1 MGKLYIIAYR
11 SIPFTYLFGDEEKR
25 ENIVV
30 IENGLAAPKNRFL
43 QITRFLF
50 CGKCWLP
57 ICILQ
62 LWFKKSFLMQL
73 KEIKEDDTLLLF
85 ESINLRATGMLYHLL
100 PKNLVKYNWF
110 GNPIYPLF
118 KGRNPQLCLEK
129 IKKFGFQLVTFD
141 PQDAI
146 RYGMSYHNQF
156 LRFPK
161 SEELACRVDIDF
173 FFAGIPKDREP
184 YLLRIKAFLE
194 SKGYKCYFV
203 IPHSSSEYI
212 SYEENLRYVARSRC
226 IVDIYQKG
234 QSGITRR
241 PVEALFYNK
250 KLIINNPEIRNYDFF
265 HPNNIFILEGEDFE
279 KIPTF
284 MEKTVYVQSDSLK
297 ERYSVEN
304 WLSFFK
310 EMKK

>member
-1 MGKLYIIAYR
+1 MGKLYVIAYR
-11 SIPFTYLFGDEEKR
+11 YSSFTQLFGDEEKKG
-25 ENIVV
+25 NIVV
-30 IENGLAAPKNRFL
+30 IENGLAAPKNLFL
-43 QITRFLF
+43 KITRFLF
-50 CGKCWLP
+50 VGKCFLP
-57 ICILQ
+57 IWILQ
-62 LWFKKSFLMQL
+62 IWFKRSFLLQL

-85 ESINLRATGMLYHLL
+85 ESINLRATGMLYYLL
-100 PKNLVKYNWF
+100 PKKIVKYNWF
-110 GNPIYPLF
+110 GNPVYPLF
-118 KGRNPQLCLEK
+118 KGRNPHPCLEK
-129 IKKFGFQLVTFD
+129 IKKLGFQLVTFD

-161 SEELACRVDIDF
+161 PEELTCKVDIDF
-173 FFAGIPKDREP
+173 FFVGIPKDREP
-184 YLLRIKAFLE
+184 YLLKIKAFLE

-250 KLIINNPEIRNYDFF
+250 KLLTNNSEIRNYDFF

-297 ERYSVEN
+297 ARYDVSS

-310 EMKK
+310 GRKK

>member
-11 SIPFTYLFGDEEKR
+11 HSSFMQLFGEEEKKG
-25 ENIVV
+25 NIVV
-30 IENGLAAPKNRFL
+30 IENGLAAPKNFFL

-50 CGKCWLP
+50 AGKCYLP
-57 ICILQ
+57 IWILQ
-62 LWFKKSFLMQL
+62 IWFKRSFLLQL
-73 KEIKEDDTLLLF
+73 KNIKEDDTLVLF

-100 PKNLVKYNWF
+100 PKKLVKYNWF

-118 KGRNPQLCLEK
+118 EGKDPRPCLNK
-129 IKKFGFQLVTFD
+129 IKDFGFQLVTFD
-141 PQDAI
+141 PHDAV

-161 SEELACRVDIDF
+161 PEELTCKVYIDF
-173 FFAGIPKDREP
+173 FFVGIPKDREP
-184 YLLRIKAFLE
+184 YLLKIKTFLE
-194 SKGYKCYFV
+194 SRGYKCYFI

-250 KLIINNPEIRNYDFF
+250 KLITNNPEIRNYDFF

-297 ERYSVEN
+297 AQYDVSS

-310 EMKK
+310 DNM